1 MDISATR
8 IEGSGTGIVGEILAE
23 FRNQK
28 GIADRALAQLG
39 DSDLFH
45 AFDSESNTL
54 AEILKHVGGNLIS
67 RWTDFLTTDGE
78 KEWRDRDGEFEARED
93 SAEDLRAVWERGW
106 GVAIGEIGALTDADL
121 DREVFIRGQS
131 HTVHRALTR
140 SLAHSAHHVG
150 QIVWLAKHLKG
161 AEWRTLS
168 MPKRRVEASSS
179 G

>member
-28 GIADRALAQLG
+28 DIADRALAQLA
-39 DSDLFH
+39 DADLFF
-45 AFDSESNTL
+45 ALDAESNSL

-78 KEWRDRDGEFEARED
+78 KEWRDRDGEFEARQD
-93 SAEDLRAVWERGW
+93 SAEELRAVWERGW
-106 GVAIGEIGALTDADL
+106 GVAFDSIGGLTDADL
-121 DREVFIRGQS
+121 EREVFIRSQS

-150 QIVWLAKHLKG
+150 QIVLLAKHIRG
-161 AEWRTLS
+161 TQWRTLS
-168 MPKRRVEASSS
+168 MPKRRT

>member
-8 IEGSGTGIVGEILAE
+8 IEGSGSGIVGEILAE

-45 AFDSESNTL
+45 APGSESNTL

-93 SAEDLRAVWERGW
+93 SAEELRAVWERGW
-106 GVAIGEIGALTDADL
+106 GVAIDEIGALTDADL

>member
-28 GIADRALAQLG
+28 GIADRALAQL
-39 DSDLFH
+39 DDADLHFSL
-45 AFDSESNTL
+45 DSESNSL
-54 AEILKHVGGNLIS
+54 AAILKHVGGNLIS
-67 RWTDFLTTDGE
+67 RWTDFLTTDGD
-78 KEWRDRDGEFEARED
+78 KEWRDRDGEFEAEKD
-93 SAEDLRAVWERGW
+93 GAAELRAIWERGW
-106 GVAIGEIGALTDADL
+106 AVAFDSIGALSDADL
-121 DREVFIRGQS
+121 EREVFIRAQS

-150 QIVWLAKHLKG
+150 QIVQLAKHIKG
-161 AEWRTLS
+161 PEWRTLS
-168 MPKRRVEASSS
+168 IPKRRS

>member
-8 IEGSGTGIVGEILAE
+8 IEGSGTGIIGEILAE

-28 GIADRALAQLG
+28 GIADRALAQLA
-39 DSDLFH
+39 DADLFF
-45 AFDSESNTL
+45 ALDAESNSL

-78 KEWRDRDGEFEARED
+78 KEWRDRDGEFEARQD
-93 SAEDLRAVWERGW
+93 SAEELRAVWERGW
-106 GVAIGEIGALTDADL
+106 GVAFDSIGGLTDADL
-121 DREVFIRGQS
+121 EREVFIRSQS

-150 QIVWLAKHLKG
+150 QIVLLAKHIRG
-161 AEWRTLS
+161 TQWRTLS
-168 MPKRRVEASSS
+168 MPKRRT

>member
-28 GIADRALAQLG
+28 GIADRALAQLA
-39 DSDLFH
+39 DADLFF
-45 AFDSESNTL
+45 ALDAESNSL

-78 KEWRDRDGEFEARED
+78 KEWRDRDGEFEARQD
-93 SAEDLRAVWERGW
+93 SVEELRAVWERGW
-106 GVAIGEIGALTDADL
+106 GVAFDSIGGLTDADL
-121 DREVFIRGQS
+121 EREVFIRSQS

-150 QIVWLAKHLKG
+150 QIVLLAKHIRG
-161 AEWRTLS
+161 TQWRTLS
-168 MPKRRVEASSS
+168 MPKRRT